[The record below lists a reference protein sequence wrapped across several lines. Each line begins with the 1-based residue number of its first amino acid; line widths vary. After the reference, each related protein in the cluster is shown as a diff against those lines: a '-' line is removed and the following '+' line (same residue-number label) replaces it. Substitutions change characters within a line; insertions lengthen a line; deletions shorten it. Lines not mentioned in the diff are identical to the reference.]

1 MLLSCKKKMLSGN
14 LVQSVSH
21 MYMHISLKVK
31 QGFREEGDLIVLYV
45 SKKNIEGQKITDLGL
60 DGKTEWGNYGSGKES
75 VRRQQE
81 NISNEEAEWVWTYG
95 L

>member
-45 SKKNIEGQKITDLGL
+45 SKKNIEGQNITDRSTGIMAQGYHFPHFLTRGQ
-60 DGKTEWGNYGSGKES
+60 GRKE
-75 VRRQQE
+75 QKG
-81 NISNEEAEWVWTYG
+81 YF
-95 L
+95 